1 MKDLKALGCVPAKT
15 FKLKF
20 PNLPKQYISHFVRG
34 YFDGDGCITT
44 NGHNRPSVEFIGTK
58 DMLKNIQ
65 SIFNRHDKLTSVSKN
80 GKVVCFWIGSKNGV
94 KNVYDYLYKKA
105 TVYLLRKKKRFEELL
120 LIKNT

>member
-20 PNLPKQYISHFVRG
+20 PKLSKQLVSHFVRG
-34 YFDGDGCITT
+34 YFDGDGCIT
-44 NGHNRPSVEFIGTK
+44 NNNSGPSVEFIGTK
-58 DMLKNIQ
+58 DMLKTIQ
-65 SIFNRHDKLTSVSKN
+65 TIFKRHDKFRSVSKN
-80 GKVVCFWIGSKNGV
+80 GKVVCFWIASKGGV
-94 KNVYDYLYKKA
+94 KNVYDYLYQEA